1 MRDEWVKKLWHML
14 TMKYDTNIRKNE
26 IMLFAISRI
35 ELEWVELKMERE
47 EDKFWMISLIYGTYI
62 NEVRELSVLNEN
74 KPLSFD
80 VRIEVIK

>member
-26 IMLFAISRI
+26 ILLFAISRI